1 MEEIL
6 SKCVDSMRE
15 TFAGEENSID
25 LVERVSDI
33 MPIEEDCY
41 KILNVRGTLKRFKAK
56 IAARIES
63 EESFIKLYCEKNN
76 YRCKHK
82 TRNEKTREVSEY
94 LDEHPGSRLQNTN
107 CNFSMS
113 IKPDPNSQNTII
125 DIEWNHNHSTKSLH
139 SLTYKDI
146 SNEMKLKVQELFNA

>member
-6 SKCVDSMRE
+6 TKCVDSMRE

-63 EESFIKLYCEKNN
+63 EESFIKVYCEKNN
-76 YRCKHK
+76 ETLRIHTSNKHSRYYRCKHK

-94 LDEHPGSRLQNTN
+94 LD
-107 CNFSMS
+107 
-113 IKPDPNSQNTII
+113 
-125 DIEWNHNHSTKSLH
+125 
-139 SLTYKDI
+139 
-146 SNEMKLKVQELFNA
+146 